1 MSMKNVLDLLKN
13 PDYKDVQGWMNLKV
27 PKVLHA
33 WSKVYEEFR
42 GDEGVSPAVEIGVH
56 HGRFF
61 LALEAAM
68 PTGVQCFAVDVFGD
82 QELNIDHSGKGNLT
96 IFNENCARFAK
107 DASRIKPIKMD
118 SFSVH
123 TCNGLPHQ
131 YSLMSID
138 GGHTREHTGSDLL
151 YANNTIKPGGLIIL
165 DDFSNVNWL
174 GVMEGAMDFL
184 AKPDRRIA
192 PFFAGYNKLFLT
204 TISEAGRLRELM
216 EKYLAAQFSDIRL
229 DRLSPLRGHVVRGLM

>member
-1 MSMKNVLDLLKN
+1 MSMKNVLELLEN
-13 PDYKDVQGWMNLKV
+13 PAYKEVQGWMNLKV

-33 WSKVYEEFR
+33 WAEVYGEFR
-42 GDEGVSPAVEIGVH
+42 GNEGASPALEIGVH

-68 PTGVQCFAVDVFGD
+68 PAGVQCFAVDVFGD

-96 IFNENCARFAK
+96 IFKENCARLAK
-107 DASRIKPIKMD
+107 DESRIKPIKLD
-118 SFSVH
+118 SFSVP
-123 TCNGLPHQ
+123 TCSGLPHQ
-131 YSLMSID
+131 YSLISID

-151 YANNTIKPGGLIIL
+151 YANNSIKPGGLIIL

-192 PFFAGYNKLFLT
+192 PFFAGYNKRFLT
-204 TISEAGRLRELM
+204 TISEAGRLRYLM
-216 EKYLAAQFSDIRL
+216 EKYIVEQFSDICL
-229 DRLSPLRGHVVRGLM
+229 NRLSPLRGHVVRGLK